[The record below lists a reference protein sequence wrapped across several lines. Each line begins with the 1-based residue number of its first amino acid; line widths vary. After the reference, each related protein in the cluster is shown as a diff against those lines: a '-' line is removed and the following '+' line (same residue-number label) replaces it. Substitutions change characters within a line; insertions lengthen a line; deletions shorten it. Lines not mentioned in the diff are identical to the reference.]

1 MKILLLAI
9 ILFLLA
15 FISLNFYLE
24 TPNNIKIVNFTDKAE
39 RVLYSGS
46 AENVKIIYSTLKN
59 NSDIVKIIIF
69 DNKKEQIYNRV
80 LYRKNIKIIFY

>member
-9 ILFLLA
+9 IVFLLA
-15 FISLNFYLE
+15 FISLNIYLE
-24 TPNNIKIVNFTDKAE
+24 TPNNVRIVNFTDKAE

-46 AENVKIIYSTLKN
+46 VENVKIIYSSLKN
-59 NSDIVKIIIF
+59 DYDIVKIIIF